1 MTDQLDVLM
10 AGGDGVE
17 KPVWID
23 LIAVDL
29 QRTFSKW
36 IADTTGGRKRAL
48 YDVAAIRAKDGDE
61 CLRRVLGAYALHN
74 PELGYT
80 QGMSFIVA
88 MLLLYVEPE
97 EAFNLLVNLLDKSL
111 LMHMFKM
118 DHERMQL
125 YWDVYDQLL
134 AKSLPRLHAHLDKMG
149 ISPNQYLMDCKF
161 KVATAAVAHSS
172 AYRNWPHA
180 SFTSL
185 PTS

>member
-36 IADTTGGRKRAL
+36 IADTTSGRKRAL
-48 YDVAAIRAKDGDE
+48 YDVASIRAKDGDE
-61 CLRRVLGAYALHN
+61 CLRRVLGAYAVYN

-88 MLLLYVEPE
+88 MLLLYVDPE
-97 EAFNLLVNLLDKSL
+97 EAFNLLVNLLYKSL

-118 DHERMQL
+118 EDTT
-125 YWDVYDQLL
+125 
-134 AKSLPRLHAHLDKMG
+134 
-149 ISPNQYLMDCKF
+149 C
-161 KVATAAVAHSS
+161 
-172 AYRNWPHA
+172 
-180 SFTSL
+180 
-185 PTS
+185 